1 MLLIGVMAC
10 SLGPGLIP
18 ALCWVN
24 PTTQSSTPINV
35 DVTPQSFPPC
45 SAVVFTFLSKSH
57 ISTKHAA
64 VLQYWN
70 SCPKLDRFWWKR
82 ECKERK
88 IGSEFF
94 SRNLIEKQPVPFIT
108 RLVSRLCFIWRNTER
123 IKWDEETMFWCDVRE
138 DVIGLECFVSLG
150 TMKYKVNM
158 EIQQSDYAFD
168 KWRREKKITSEIVL
182 SYFQ

>member
-1 MLLIGVMAC
+1 M
-10 SLGPGLIP
+10 
-18 ALCWVN
+18 
-24 PTTQSSTPINV
+24 STW
-35 DVTPQSFPPC
+35 PPKVSH
-45 SAVVFTFLSKSH
+45 SAVQWSSVFTFLSKSH